1 MNTRNRKV
9 FESREDEPSQNVN
22 RVSSTPNQYTSYVNA
37 QDETNVPEYFN
48 LPNLIRVSKG
58 GMLGC
63 TVLSA

>member
-9 FESREDEPSQNVN
+9 FESREDEPNQNVN
-22 RVSSTPNQYTSYVNA
+22 RVSSTPHQYTSYVNA

-63 TVLSA
+63 TVFSA

>member
-9 FESREDEPSQNVN
+9 FESREDEPNQNVN
-22 RVSSTPNQYTSYVNA
+22 RVSSTPHQYTSYVNA

>member
-1 MNTRNRKV
+1 MNTRNKNV

-22 RVSSTPNQYTSYVNA
+22 QVSSTPNEYASYVNA

-58 GMLGC
+58 GMCDC

>member
-9 FESREDEPSQNVN
+9 FESIEDEPSQNVN
-22 RVSSTPNQYTSYVNA
+22 RVSSTPNAYTSYVNA

-58 GMLGC
+58 GMRDC